1 MTEEDI
7 IMITNERQYRITSA
21 QLEKLKTSIDTFD
34 IKAATKRIKSKI
46 LAKAEIE
53 ALRSEYENLS
63 MQLHEYETLRSG
75 TIEVLKASTLEE
87 LPNILIRA
95 RITRGLSQRQL
106 AEAIGLK
113 EQQIQRYEAEEYA
126 SANLSRLAQVAKA
139 LGLSINEI
147 AKLKTEPE
155 KPLNVDED
163 DLAWELFP
171 IKEMYR
177 RNWFE
182 GFPIP
187 GPLSLSEAVANAEEL
202 VKTFI
207 KHSLIEPVRA
217 LSRQRVRAGGSVN
230 RYALL
235 AWQCRVIAIAKD
247 EVAKNYSRRAITDKW
262 LTELAQLSRE
272 NDGSKKAVE
281 YLRHSGIRFVV
292 LPHLSQTHLDGGA
305 FLLSRGSPVIGMTLR
320 HDRLDNFWFV
330 LFHELVHIIH
340 HLRKGDVE
348 SIFDNLNVEARDI
361 EQDADKQ
368 AGEILVPE
376 EKWNIALAR
385 YLRSEDSIKDFANEL
400 GVHPAIVAGKIR
412 REANNYII
420 LKDMVGRGEVRKL
433 FPDIDFSNEGEH
445 DEL

>member
-1 MTEEDI
+1 
-7 IMITNERQYRITSA
+7 MITNERQYRITSA
-21 QLEKLKTSIDTFD
+21 QLEKLKTAIGNFD

-272 NDGSKKAVE
+272 NDGPKKAVE

-348 SIFDNLNVEARDI
+348 GIFDNLNVEARDI

-385 YLRSEDSIKDFANEL
+385 YLRSEDSIKDFAQEL
-400 GVHPAIVAGKIR
+400 NIHPAIVAGKIR
-412 REANNYII
+412 REANNYVI
-420 LKDMVGRGEVRKL
+420 LKDMVGQGEVRKL
-433 FPDIDFSNEGEH
+433 FQNIDFSSEGEN